1 MGIESI
7 SVFENAGKGNVQF
20 HLSEKII
27 PLKNCSVT
35 TEELE
40 DAKKRKLDSC
50 VRKRQKIKCANSYE
64 KIIRSENSS
73 ISMSFL

>member
-40 DAKKRKLDSC
+40 DAKKRNNLIP
-50 VRKRQKIKCANSYE
+50 V
-64 KIIRSENSS
+64 SENARK
-73 ISMSFL
+73 